1 MTIPLEREIHQSIKS
16 VSKVTGGLRSKLA
29 EVYATYALTYYSA
42 MFLPYYLLNLTT
54 LISTK
59 PFTMAFSNMPGV
71 LKPIT
76 VNGRKFLKT
85 QSYIIPS
92 GKTGIVISCLSYL
105 EYFKITMITD
115 DSIMKDPQT
124 LVDLIEK
131 KI

>member
-1 MTIPLEREIHQSIKS
+1 
-16 VSKVTGGLRSKLA
+16 
-29 EVYATYALTYYSA
+29 

-76 VNGRKFLKT
+76 VNGRQFLKT